1 MKWNIDNICEN
12 DVNIVRKL
20 FIFVWNILSI
30 ETMVG
35 RVDAL
40 GCSAVWVIWF
50 GGSSLGVDPSL
61 GLEWLGG
68 AF

>member
-1 MKWNIDNICEN
+1 
-12 DVNIVRKL
+12 
-20 FIFVWNILSI
+20 
-30 ETMVG
+30 MVG